1 MAPMMLAVPTLSFG
15 TQTQYPLEIINCG
28 VKQTFTKP
36 PERAVVSQRTALPFP
51 TPNALLPCLA
61 TLTTATLVAARR

>member
-1 MAPMMLAVPTLSFG
+1 MAMMLAVPTLSFG
-15 TQTQYPLEIINCG
+15 TQQTKYPLEIINCG

-36 PERAVVSQRTALPFP
+36 PERAVVSQRTAVPDAQRALALP
-51 TPNALLPCLA
+51 A